1 VRQSP
6 ARAMTNAATRTL
18 KVQFEGEF
26 RRLQHAEIPSVD
38 GLQDSICNLF
48 QLPVAP
54 LAMKYRDDENDL
66 CILAE
71 ETLADAL
78 ALSEASGVLTLF
90 CSRTSAPAVT
100 DRAVTDSAVPAESTA
115 SDWSIAPDPAIADA
129 SAVPEPSEPSPA
141 EAVVAQ
147 AAEVSR
153 GASHL
158 ATESDVPGARVED
171 AVAPAVGTSGDAAP
185 FATEPIDEDT
195 RQALLLSL
203 QDENAPL
210 DEETR
215 QAMIKSVEA
224 QPVAPPAQD
233 GRLARLR
240 RGFRSARG
248 EIESKVEDV
257 VGQVSERVQPHLQ
270 RAQPHVEPYSGG
282 FSRFGREVTGDFRR
296 ARDNMQGAFQPSSRG
311 QGDES
316 AALGPVGHVV
326 SGLAGVLTVVRMT
339 PIRAA
344 QLAATSASTAVRGG
358 GQAQEQAQEHAQ
370 EPAQEQSQEQA
381 QEQATTVA
389 EEAPTDEFSNFK
401 EQVIGDF
408 KIAQEGVHDVLHTL
422 SGPEPDWG
430 VQATR
435 VGQLVAG
442 VAGVTVS
449 TTLVP
454 LHVARMAVAKAA
466 QAVAVRRGY
475 HEAAHVTDASQPT
488 GSAQESLI
496 PATGEGQ

>member
-1 VRQSP
+1 MP
-6 ARAMTNAATRTL
+6 P
-18 KVQFEGEF
+18 
-26 RRLQHAEIPSVD
+26 LQGA
-38 GLQDSICNLF
+38 ICNLF

-54 LAMKYRDDENDL
+54 LVMKYRDDENDL

-71 ETLADAL
+71 ETLTDAL

-90 CSRTSAPAVT
+90 CSRTSATAVNG
-100 DRAVTDSAVPAESTA
+100 SAVPAESTA
-115 SDWSIAPDPAIADA
+115 SDWSVVADPAEAVAQAIADA
-129 SAVPEPSEPSPA
+129 SAAPESSDPLPA
-141 EAVVAQ
+141 EAVIAP
-147 AAEVSR
+147 AAE
-153 GASHL
+153 ASGNAAPL
-158 ATESDVPGARVED
+158 AAESDAPGARVKD
-171 AVAPAVGTSGDAAP
+171 TVAPAAETSGDAAP
-185 FATEPIDEDT
+185 LYTEAIDEDT

-224 QPVAPPAQD
+224 QPVAPPALD

-257 VGQVSERVQPHLQ
+257 VGQVSERVQPHLE
-270 RAQPHVEPYSGG
+270 RVQPHLEPYSGG
-282 FSRFGREVTGDFRR
+282 FSRFGREMTGDFRR
-296 ARDNMQGAFQPSSRG
+296 ARDDMQGAFQPPSRG
-311 QGDES
+311 QVDES
-316 AALGPVGHVV
+316 AALGPVSHVV
-326 SGLAGVLTVVRMT
+326 SGLVGVLTVVRMT

-344 QLAATSASTAVRGG
+344 QLAATTASTAVRGG
-358 GQAQEQAQEHAQ
+358 GQADSNGAE
-370 EPAQEQSQEQA
+370 EQA
-381 QEQATTVA
+381 QEQTQEQATAVA
-389 EEAPTDEFSNFK
+389 EEAPMDEFSHFK

-408 KIAQEGVHDVLHTL
+408 KIAQEGVHEVLHTL
-422 SGPEPDWG
+422 RGSEPDRG

-442 VAGVTVS
+442 AGGVFLA

-466 QAVAVRRGY
+466 QVAAARRGY
-475 HEAAHVTDASQPT
+475 PEAANVTDVSQQS
-488 GSAQESLI
+488 GFAQESLM
-496 PATGEGQ
+496 PAIGEGQ